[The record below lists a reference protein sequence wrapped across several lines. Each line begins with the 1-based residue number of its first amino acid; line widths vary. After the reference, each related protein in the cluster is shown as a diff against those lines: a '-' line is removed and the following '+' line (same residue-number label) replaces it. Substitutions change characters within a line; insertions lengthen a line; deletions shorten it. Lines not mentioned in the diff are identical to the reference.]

1 MEQVDLK
8 SVLSQLVGQPEPAAL
23 MLPEHELLVTI
34 LATGISEAI
43 GYNIADS
50 RATKK
55 RLRSIQL
62 QAQSWINSDSISMD
76 TTDGVS
82 FSFICE
88 SLAVDPVRIRSAL
101 NDGKVTSNFIAHY
114 RNRTRKALRD
124 KKFTGDIH

>member
-8 SVLSQLVGQPEPAAL
+8 SVLSQLIGQPEATAL

-55 RLRSIQL
+55 RLRTIQL
-62 QAQSWINSDSISMD
+62 QAQSWINSDLIFMD
-76 TTDGVS
+76 ATGGVS
-82 FSFICE
+82 FGFICE

-101 NDGKVTSNFIAHY
+101 NDGKVTSSFIAHY
-114 RNRTRKALRD
+114 RNRTRKVLRD
-124 KKFTGDIH
+124 KNATEDIH

>member
-8 SVLSQLVGQPEPAAL
+8 SVLSQLIGQPEATAL

-55 RLRSIQL
+55 RLRKIQI
-62 QAQSWINSDSISMD
+62 QAQSWIDSDLISMD
-76 TTDGVS
+76 INDGVS
-82 FSFICE
+82 FGFICE

-101 NDGKVTSNFIAHY
+101 KDGRVTSSFIAHY
-114 RNRTRKALRD
+114 RNRNRKTLQD
-124 KKFTGDIH
+124 KCITEDIH

>member
-1 MEQVDLK
+1 MEQIDLK
-8 SVLSQLVGQPEPAAL
+8 SVLSQLIGQSEVATL

-55 RLRSIQL
+55 RLRKIQL
-62 QAQSWINSDSISMD
+62 QAQDWINSDLISID
-76 TTDGVS
+76 ARDGVS
-82 FSFICE
+82 FGFICE

-101 NDGKVTSNFIAHY
+101 KDGKVTSSFIAHY
-114 RNRTRKALRD
+114 RNRTRKALKD
-124 KKFTGDIH
+124 KNTTEDIH

>member
-1 MEQVDLK
+1 MESVDLK
-8 SVLSQLVGQPEPAAL
+8 SVLSQLIGQPEAAAP

-50 RATKK
+50 RSTKK
-55 RLRSIQL
+55 RLSRIQL

-82 FSFICE
+82 FGFICE
-88 SLAVDPVRIRSAL
+88 SLAVDPAKIRSAL
-101 NDGKVTSNFIAHY
+101 EDGKVTSSFIAHY
-114 RNRTRKALRD
+114 RNRTRKTFQNKNA
-124 KKFTGDIH
+124 TEDIH